1 MKDDQILLRATR
13 FISRRKFGDAIRL
26 LEPEV
31 VRYHDS
37 FRYYY
42 LLAISCLRS
51 GDFGGALTYFR
62 RAREIKMRDPS
73 VLLGLAVLHL
83 RRGETDRAVE
93 LYLEILE
100 KEPKNRQA
108 LRALNIIRKRGD
120 PEALSA
126 YIESGRVEKL
136 YPASPK
142 APPSPLGIAA
152 AAAISTLAV
161 AGVFFIAA
169 GSGIVKSPIRK
180 PAAREGIDSIKLET
194 ADKKAAVE
202 AGGSYRYI
210 LTKSAIVDEFE
221 EARRLFLDYRDEAA
235 RIRINRLLESNAA
248 VSVKQKA
255 RLLSEYAAVPGFDT
269 LKDRYGYSTVIAEPL
284 LYRDVHVLW
293 RGMAT
298 NLKEADRSTDFDLL
312 VGYDTRSSLEG
323 IVPVRFEF
331 AVPVDVERPLE
342 VLGRIALSGDKI
354 RLVGLAIHQAAAAA
368 AK

>member
-1 MKDDQILLRATR
+1 
-13 FISRRKFGDAIRL
+13 
-26 LEPEV
+26 
-31 VRYHDS
+31 
-37 FRYYY
+37 
-42 LLAISCLRS
+42 
-51 GDFGGALTYFR
+51 
-62 RAREIKMRDPS
+62 
-73 VLLGLAVLHL
+73 
-83 RRGETDRAVE
+83 
-93 LYLEILE
+93 
-100 KEPKNRQA
+100 
-108 LRALNIIRKRGD
+108 
-120 PEALSA
+120 
-126 YIESGRVEKL
+126 
-136 YPASPK
+136 
-142 APPSPLGIAA
+142 
-152 AAAISTLAV
+152 
-161 AGVFFIAA
+161 
-169 GSGIVKSPIRK
+169 
-180 PAAREGIDSIKLET
+180 
-194 ADKKAAVE
+194 
-202 AGGSYRYI
+202 
-210 LTKSAIVDEFE
+210 
-221 EARRLFLDYRDEAA
+221 LFLDYRDEAA